1 MIPKVKNTVTNP
13 NGSID
18 VFFVNED
25 LSPINIIPN
34 QENNSGA
41 DASYMVKAD
50 EITLDLIMHHAV
62 KKCQTILAKWIV
74 PDSGISDKDCL
85 TELLGVL
92 DDQSLVKYM
101 RTIEAN
107 LKDKDGKPLSI

>member
-1 MIPKVKNTVTNP
+1 METNKN
-13 NGSID
+13 
-18 VFFVNED
+18 
-25 LSPINIIPN
+25 LSAN
-34 QENNSGA
+34 ENNSGA
-41 DASYMVKAD
+41 DASYIVKAD
-50 EITLDLIMHHAV
+50 EITLDLIMHHTV
-62 KKCQTILAKWIV
+62 KKCQNILAEWIV